1 MKTYSLRK
9 IGGSV
14 VVAIP
19 APYLNALHVRAGET
33 VEMTLEGERLVL
45 QRAKPRYTLEEL
57 LAQTPDD
64 ISEEMR
70 AMKWLKNEPQGR
82 EAL

>member
-1 MKTYSLRK
+1 MKTYNLRK

-19 APYLNALHVRAGET
+19 APYLSALNVRAGET
-33 VEMTLEGERLVL
+33 VEMTLEDERLVL

-70 AMKWLKNEPQGR
+70 AMEWLENEPQGR
-82 EAL
+82 EVL

>member
-1 MKTYSLRK
+1 MKIANLRRV
-9 IGGSV
+9 GGSV
-14 VVAIP
+14 VIAIP
-19 APYLNALHVRAGET
+19 TIYLSALRVRAGET
-33 VEMTLEGERLVL
+33 LEMTLEDERLVL

-64 ISEEMR
+64 ISDEIRRVEWSEDR
-70 AMKWLKNEPQGR
+70 PQGR